1 MKLLVFVLFEHDN
14 GETEEYQV
22 SIDSREVI
30 SFQVPE
36 PIELSELNMK
46 IQDNFHFVD
55 AVIGELALQGIGIP
69 DTNHSSSK
77 CLVIEAGD
85 LKLDKNSQVFRDIF
99 SDFYTDL

>member
-1 MKLLVFVLFEHDN
+1 MKLLVFVLFEYDN

-55 AVIGELALQGIGIP
+55 AVIGALVLQDIDIP
-69 DTNHSSSK
+69 DRNHSSSK
-77 CLVIEAGD
+77 CLVIEAGN
-85 LKLDKNSQVFRDIF
+85 LKLDKDSQVFRDIF
-99 SDFYTDL
+99 SDFNTDL

>member
-1 MKLLVFVLFEHDN
+1 MKLLVFVLFEYDN

-55 AVIGELALQGIGIP
+55 AVTGELALQGIGIL
-69 DTNHSSSK
+69 DTKHSSSK

-85 LKLDKNSQVFRDIF
+85 FKLDKNSQVFRDIF